1 MTRRFTHYWTNE
13 TWKRERRLQQ
23 AGRAG
28 DRLEHIASNQ
38 FAKRGVES
46 GDGVYPVTVFD
57 GALYLLGRLEV
68 DKVCD
73 VCEAARHLKK
83 ATTDLYEADDH
94 IIAAQSTYK
103 HFDLGVPTG
112 LAEQLTF
119 VGGGVTKR
127 LKFDLPG
134 HLNRQT
140 LRGVRE
146 LHPQSAAELDK
157 LLSSV
162 R

>member
-28 DRLEHIASNQ
+28 DRLDHIAGNQ
-38 FAKRGVES
+38 FVKRGIES
-46 GDGVYPVTVFD
+46 GDDVYPVTVLD

-68 DKVCD
+68 DRVCD
-73 VCEAARHLKK
+73 TGEAARLLG
-83 ATTDLYEADDH
+83 TTDLYEADDH
-94 IIAAQSTYK
+94 IIAARSTSM
-103 HFDLGVPTG
+103 HFDLEVPTG
-112 LAEQLTF
+112 LTEKLLF
-119 VGGGVTKR
+119 VGSRGAQR
-127 LKFDLPG
+127 LKFGPTGRLD
-134 HLNRQT
+134 RQT

-157 LLSSV
+157 LLSSAQ
-162 R
+162 